1 MAIEITGRL
10 HTLFDVKHVTD
21 KFSKRE
27 FVIETL
33 DEKYPQTLLLQ
44 AAGKKISI
52 LDGYKVG
59 DEIKVSINLNGREYK
74 DKKTGEPRFFN
85 SIDAWRIEKL
95 SESKASEPPPAED
108 IPSDDIPF

>member
-10 HTLFDVKHVTD
+10 HTLFESKKISDRME
-21 KFSKRE
+21 KRE
-27 FVIETL
+27 FVVET
-33 DEKYPQTLLLQ
+33 DDKYPQVLLIE
-44 AAGKKISI
+44 AVNDKITQ
-52 LDGYKVG
+52 LNGMRVG
-59 DEIKVSINLNGREYK
+59 DEIKVSINLRGREWK
-74 DKKTGEPRFFN
+74 DKKTGEPRFYN